1 MQTKIHRDLAG
12 LPEIQEA
19 DSILRSCVHCGFCT
33 AVCPTYQLLGNEL
46 DGPRGRIYLIKNL
59 LEEGAMDAAA
69 EAHLDRCLTCRSCET
84 ACPSGVQYGRLLDI
98 GRERIGTRPGWLTW
112 GLRLL
117 VPRTGLMSLA
127 MCLGVMVRGL
137 LPPVLR
143 DKLPRERYRVA
154 RSWAR
159 APTRSVVLLRG
170 CAQQAATPQVADA
183 LEDLAGRAGV
193 GVVTLAKEDCC
204 GALEY
209 HLAAHDDAKVRMRRL
224 IDALCDALDQGAD
237 TIVSSASGCGVTVRE
252 YDKIFAGEPDY
263 AERAAR
269 VAASTVDA
277 SEFLA
282 GFEIECEPATLACH
296 VPCTLQHGQK
306 LAGSVEQV
314 LRGAGFELTD
324 VAEPHLCCGS
334 AGTYVFTEPE
344 LSRELRSRKLGHLE
358 AGNAD
363 LIVTANVGC
372 QLHLGAGTE
381 IPVRHWVSVV
391 QERVRTIRPRT

>member
-1 MQTKIHRDLAG
+1 MQTKIHPDLAG

-59 LEEGAMDAAA
+59 LEEGCMDPAAQT
-69 EAHLDRCLTCRSCET
+69 HLDRCLTCRACET
-84 ACPSGVQYGRLLDI
+84 ACPSGVEYGRLLDI
-98 GRERIGTRPGWLTW
+98 ARERLGVRPGLLSW
-112 GLRLL
+112 GLRQL
-117 VPRTGLMSLA
+117 VPRTALMSFA
-127 MCLGVMVRGL
+127 MSMGVLVRGL
-137 LPPVLR
+137 LPAVLK
-143 DKLPRERYRVA
+143 DKLPRERYRVP
-154 RSWAR
+154 RTR
-159 APTRSVVLLRG
+159 APAPARHVVLLRG

-193 GVVTLAKEDCC
+193 GVVTLEQEGCC

-209 HLAAHDDAKVRMRRL
+209 HLAAHEDGMQRMRSL
-224 IDALCDALDQGAD
+224 IDSLCTALDAGAD
-237 TIVSSASGCGVTVRE
+237 AIVSSASGCGVTVRE
-252 YDKIFAGEPDY
+252 YGEIFARDPAY

-277 SEFLA
+277 AEFLA
-282 GFEIECEPATLACH
+282 QFEIECEPMTLACH

-306 LAGSVEQV
+306 LPGSVEGV
-314 LRGAGFELTD
+314 LRGAGFSLTS

-334 AGTYVFTEPE
+334 AGTYVFTEPA
-344 LSRELRSRKLGHLE
+344 LSRELRERKLGHLE
-358 AGNAD
+358 ASGPEV
-363 LIVTANVGC
+363 IVTANVGC
-372 QLHLGAGTE
+372 QLHLGAGTD

-391 QERVRTIRPRT
+391 QERLRSIRDRV